1 MFGLMTVKAH
11 KAILA
16 RKEEEAYQA
25 WRKVADERDKYRN
38 QVRDTCTRAE
48 KAEASLKTADNQ
60 TSAAVRDRDALRR
73 QLDEAKAE
81 AASLRP
87 DAEWA
92 RARKA
97 KAAEYEASKRVR
109 KAAKKGAA

>member
-1 MFGLMTVKAH
+1 MFGLMTAKAH

-16 RKEEEAYQA
+16 RKDEEAYQA
-25 WRKVADERDKYRN
+25 WSKAAAERDKFKQ
-38 QVRDTCTRAE
+38 QVRDTCARAE
-48 KAEASLKTADNQ
+48 KAEASLKLADNQ
-60 TSAAVRDRDALRR
+60 TSAAIRDRDALRR

-109 KAAKKGAA
+109 KAKGAGK

>member
-16 RKEEEAYQA
+16 RKDEEAYQA
-25 WRKVADERDKYRN
+25 WRKVADERDKFRDK
-38 QVRDTCTRAE
+38 VRDTCTRAE
-48 KAEASLKTADNQ
+48 KAEASLKTAGNQ

-97 KAAEYEASKRVR
+97 KAAEYEAKRVR